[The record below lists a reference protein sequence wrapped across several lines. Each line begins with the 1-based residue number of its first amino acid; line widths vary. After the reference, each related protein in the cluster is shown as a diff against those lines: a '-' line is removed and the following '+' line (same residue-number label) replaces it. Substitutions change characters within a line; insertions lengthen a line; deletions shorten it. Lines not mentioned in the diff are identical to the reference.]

1 MNSYEFDILYNG
13 KLFAKQN
20 LNDIREF
27 LKSLSLTDSCVIK
40 KTKHS

>member
-13 KLFAKQN
+13 EIFDKQN

-27 LKSLSLTDSCVIK
+27 LKNLSVSDSCVIK
-40 KTKHS
+40 KTEI